1 MLVAIA
7 AMYMLKTASASTAL
21 NVVCTIVANTKER
34 LESRHALRFIG
45 KLGLDSPPLPSPRL
59 ASPPLPPSLP
69 PAFLS
74 LSAVSSHGRRQLH
87 VHMRM
92 HPCMCMIMYVYI

>member
-59 ASPPLPPSLP
+59 ASPPLPSPRPSLP
-69 PAFLS
+69 HSS
-74 LSAVSSHGRRQLH
+74 LCQLFH
-87 VHMRM
+87 LMGADS
-92 HPCMCMIMYVYI
+92 CMCTCVCILVCV